1 MCHTSHDELKS
12 LISEPGGLETTV
24 FKKVGPGGAF
34 FLKQE
39 GGAFFLSRAIVL
51 QLAVIV
57 YHNLN
62 VTAVLRL
69 TSAHRS
75 NTTCELERVLDGMD
89 SVESDVGGFAPLGNI
104 ARNYIQHQ
112 RVVTRYF

>member
-1 MCHTSHDELKS
+1 MCHTSYDELES

-39 GGAFFLSRAIVL
+39 GGAFFFLSRAIVL
-51 QLAVIV
+51 QLPVIV

-62 VTAVLRL
+62 VTR
-69 TSAHRS
+69 
-75 NTTCELERVLDGMD
+75 C
-89 SVESDVGGFAPLGNI
+89 
-104 ARNYIQHQ
+104 
-112 RVVTRYF
+112 